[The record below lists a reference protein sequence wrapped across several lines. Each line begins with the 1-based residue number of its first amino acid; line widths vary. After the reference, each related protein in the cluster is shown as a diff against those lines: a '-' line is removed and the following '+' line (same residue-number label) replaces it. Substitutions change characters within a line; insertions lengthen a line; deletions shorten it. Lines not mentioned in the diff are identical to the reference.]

1 MKTFLEYIAE
11 QAEVDGKLKHLQ
23 HLEDLHIDH
32 GASGFHHAVATL
44 KHAKEH
50 VESGH
55 ENKDI
60 TQKIDGAPSVVL
72 GHHPETG
79 KLFVASKSAF
89 NKTPKINYT
98 PEDIERNHGHAP
110 GLVHKLKA
118 VLDHAHKILPKHG
131 VFQGDVLHSGD
142 DVTHGKDKASF
153 KPNTI
158 TYTAKGKD
166 AEAVK
171 KSKVGIALHTE
182 YKGKTLEDMKAGPIE
197 DHGVFKKHPDVFN
210 APVTFKSTGSKMTPA
225 ASKKFHAHLD
235 AAGDAHVKIDHDH
248 VSPHIGHINTYVNQ
262 TVRNGTTPTHAGLVE
277 HMKTNKEKALAS
289 VKTEKSKAQ
298 KSEHHDA
305 LIAGAEGEHKDSL
318 THAFTVHKHLQ
329 SAKDMLV
336 KHMDKTHEGLE
347 SHISGKK
354 VGPEGYVSNH
364 GGKMVKLVNR
374 AGFSAANFAAFGK
387 K

>member
-1 MKTFLEYIAE
+1 MKTFKEFLLE
-11 QAEVDGKLKHLQ
+11 QVEVDGKLKHLQ
-23 HLEDLHIDH
+23 HAEDLHIDN
-32 GASGFHHAVATL
+32 GAAGFHHAVATL

-98 PEDIERNHGHAP
+98 HEDIERNHGHAP
-110 GLVHKLKA
+110 GLVHKLKT

-158 TYTAKGKD
+158 TYTAHGKD
-166 AEAVK
+166 ADAVK

-197 DHGVFKKHPDVFN
+197 DHSVFKKHPDVFN
-210 APVTFKSTGSKMTPA
+210 APVTFKSTGAKMSTS
-225 ASKKFHAHLD
+225 ASKKFHNHLD
-235 AAGDAHVKIDHDH
+235 AAGDAHVKINHDH
-248 VSPHIGHINTYVNQ
+248 VSPHTGHINTYVNQ
-262 TVRNGTTPTHAGLVE
+262 TVRNGTTPTHAGLIE
-277 HMKTNKEKALAS
+277 HMQANKEKAVAS
-289 VKTEKSKAQ
+289 VKTEKAKAQ
-298 KSEHHDA
+298 KAEHHDA
-305 LIAGAEGEHKDSL
+305 LIAAATGEHKDSL

-329 SAKDMLV
+329 AAKDMLV
-336 KHMDKTHEGLE
+336 GHMDKTHEGLE
-347 SHISGKK
+347 SRINGKK

-364 GGKMVKLVNR
+364 GDKMVKLVNR
-374 AGFSAANFAAFGK
+374 SQFSAANFAAFGK

>member
-1 MKTFLEYIAE
+1 MKTFKEYLAE
-11 QAEVDGKLKHLQ
+11 AKEVENKLLHLQ
-23 HLEDLHIDH
+23 HLEDLHIDN
-32 GASGFHHAVATL
+32 GAAGFHHAVATL

-98 PEDIERNHGHAP
+98 HEDIERNHGHAP

-118 VLDHAHKILPKHG
+118 VLDNAHKILPKHG

-158 TYTAKGKD
+158 TYTAHGKD
-166 AEAVK
+166 ADAVK

-210 APVTFKSTGSKMTPA
+210 APVTFKSTGTKMSAA
-225 ASKKFHAHLD
+225 ASKKFHEHL
-235 AAGDAHVKIDHDH
+235 AKAEEANKKIDYSH
-248 VSPHIGHINTYVNQ
+248 VTPHAGHINTYVNQ
-262 TVRNGTTPTHAGLVE
+262 TVRAGTTPTHAGLIE
-277 HMKTNKEKALAS
+277 HMQSNKEKAVGS
-289 VKTEKSKAQ
+289 VKTEKAKAQ
-298 KSEHHDA
+298 KAEHHDT
-305 LIAGAEGEHKDSL
+305 LIGSANGEHKDSL
-318 THAFTVHKHLQ
+318 HHAFTVHKHLQ
-329 SAKDMLV
+329 AAKDMLV
-336 KHMDKTHEGLE
+336 GHMDKTHEGLE
-347 SHISGKK
+347 SRINGKK

-374 AGFSAANFAAFGK
+374 AEFSKANFAAFGK